1 MPYNSSIK
9 QITDCQILNGG
20 FCLNP
25 SLLEGKMGIA
35 LFFFFQARYT
45 HNNWYEDFAGELL
58 DDICDNLHIGLPIT
72 FADGLCG
79 IGWGIELMKRL
90 NFIEGDTDDI
100 LCDIDRKI
108 MERDV
113 RRMSDMTF
121 EYGLEGIAIYVRSRI
136 DSVRTIKN
144 NQPFDSS
151 YLKELEEACQRNNIL
166 LYSMQYNTD
175 STWNRIL
182 DLLATHPFSKEKSW
196 KRGLVKLRT
205 IYE

>member
-1 MPYNSSIK
+1 
-9 QITDCQILNGG
+9 
-20 FCLNP
+20 
-25 SLLEGKMGIA
+25 
-35 LFFFFQARYT
+35 
-45 HNNWYEDFAGELL
+45 
-58 DDICDNLHIGLPIT
+58 
-72 FADGLCG
+72 
-79 IGWGIELMKRL
+79 
-90 NFIEGDTDDI
+90 
-100 LCDIDRKI
+100 
-108 MERDV
+108 
-113 RRMSDMTF
+113 MTF

>member
-9 QITDCQILNGG
+9 QITDYQILNGG

-196 KRGLVKLRT
+196 KRELVKLRT